1 MQVARAAPLLVGDG
15 HLGQAVFSIPEQAR
29 CLAIAILNDKRKIA
43 RETDKLTR
51 RLMWQVAPESIV
63 EIFTKIS
70 RMNRLSDFTRITKY
84 LLGQMTMTMN
94 RRNSGQDEDGG

>member
-1 MQVARAAPLLVGDG
+1 MK
-15 HLGQAVFSIPEQAR
+15 AVEPCAR